1 MSKGLRQVLML
12 YAATFLG
19 AVLNF
24 IASKINTDALNT
36 VEYGNVRFVMNI
48 IQLLSWVVLFGWFM
62 SGSRLLALS
71 NDKKR
76 SARIRGAMIVF
87 LLVAVFL
94 LMLLT
99 SSVGLCYVNRPEL
112 KLLFFCSLPV
122 CLYPLLTNYMNT
134 TAQGDNH
141 IVRLSLAR
149 VLPVFCFIIVALL
162 VYPRLDAVDSKTV
175 LYLHWGVC
183 SLVLVG
189 IIISTK
195 PSFRSLKP
203 VFADLQKENKEY
215 GIQLYWGSLAMVA
228 TNYLSGVTLGL
239 FNSDNANVGFFTLG
253 LSLAQPISYL
263 PGIVG
268 TTFFKRFVH
277 EQRIPSKVFLLTI
290 AMTALSCFGFILL
303 IDPVVSLYDSSYFV
317 VGSYAKWMAVGFS
330 IHGIGDMINRF
341 LGSHGQGRD
350 IRNSSFACGSV
361 KIIGSVLFVWLWNV
375 SGAILTVLLSSF
387 VYAISLY
394 YNYCL
399 QNFLMTWSS
408 QGP

>member
-71 NDKKR
+71 NDKKS

-239 FNSDNANVGFFTLG
+239 FNSDNANVGFFTLA

-303 IDPVVSLYDSSYFV
+303 IDPVVSLYDSSYSV

-350 IRNSSFACGSV
+350 IRNSSFACGAV

-399 QNFLMTWSS
+399 YIKKITFVA
-408 QGP
+408 

>member
-1 MSKGLRQVLML
+1 MSKGLKQVAML
-12 YAATFLG
+12 FAATFLG

-24 IASKINTDALNT
+24 IASKINTDVLNT
-36 VEYGNVRFVMNI
+36 AEYGNVRFVMNI
-48 IQLLSWVVLFGWFM
+48 IQLLSWIVLFGWFM

-71 NDKKR
+71 NDRKR
-76 SARIRGAMIVF
+76 SARIRGALIVF
-87 LLVAVFL
+87 LSVAVLL

-99 SSVGLCYVNRPEL
+99 FAVGMCYKGRPEL
-112 KLLFFCSLPV
+112 QLLFFCSLPV

-149 VLPVFCFIIVALL
+149 VLPVLCFIIVALL
-162 VYPRLDAVDSKTV
+162 LYPRLAVIDSKTV
-175 LYLHWGVC
+175 LYLHWGIC
-183 SLVLVG
+183 SLVLIG
-189 IIISTK
+189 IIISTR
-195 PSFRSLKP
+195 PSFGNLKP
-203 VFADLQKENKEY
+203 IFADLRKENKEY

-239 FNSDNANVGFFTLG
+239 FNSDNVNVGFFTLA

-268 TTFFKRFVH
+268 TTFFKQFVH
-277 EQRIPSKVFLLTI
+277 EDRIPSKVFLLTI
-290 AMTALSCFGFILL
+290 AMTILSCFVFILL
-303 IDPVVSLYDSSYFV
+303 IGPVVSLYDSSYAA
-317 VGSYAKWMAVGFS
+317 VGPFAKWLAIGFS
-330 IHGIGDMINRF
+330 VHGIGDMINRF

-350 IRNSSFACGSV
+350 IRNSSFACGAV

-375 SGAILTVLLSSF
+375 QGAILTVLLSSS

-394 YNYCL
+394 SRYCFYL
-399 QNFLMTWSS
+399 KRTTFVSDK
-408 QGP
+408 

>member
-239 FNSDNANVGFFTLG
+239 FNSDNANVGFFTLA

-303 IDPVVSLYDSSYFV
+303 IDPVVSLYDSSYSV

-341 LGSHGQGRD
+341 LGSHGQGR
-350 IRNSSFACGSV
+350 V
-361 KIIGSVLFVWLWNV
+361 KKLNKRF
-375 SGAILTVLLSSF
+375 
-387 VYAISLY
+387 
-394 YNYCL
+394 
-399 QNFLMTWSS
+399 FLRHEE
-408 QGP
+408 PE